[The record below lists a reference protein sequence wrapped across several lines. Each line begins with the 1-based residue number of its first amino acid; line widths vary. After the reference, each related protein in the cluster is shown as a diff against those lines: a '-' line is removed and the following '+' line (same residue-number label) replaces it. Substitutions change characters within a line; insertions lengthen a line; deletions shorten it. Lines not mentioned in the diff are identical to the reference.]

1 MTKGFKDEDGNF
13 HPTERKPISPIK
25 QDQEMKKLDEQFSK
39 EISEKRTSELKQLKG
54 TMQVPEID
62 ITGSNFKFKIDDTGM
77 DLFLHDPM
85 GWMWSG
91 EEDQIIGF
99 MIRMQS
105 TEEDK
110 DSAIQEFEK
119 EFAEQG
125 GKFADLKPF
134 MLKALADDLDGL
146 YQVSGDNGRWKF
158 GDSDSIDS
166 ELEQEIDYQV
176 DENSERK
183 LELDSGDKD
192 DLYRL
197 ASEKLEH
204 ETFEQ
209 FETKNKKWYTDV
221 MTKAI
226 NDSDTFDDF
235 ASQVE
240 GIREAEDES
249 HREDLQNRVGF
260 AVGEAIEQFVKEK
273 NR

>member
-1 MTKGFKDEDGNF
+1 MAEGFKDKDKKF
-13 HPTERKPISPIK
+13 HPTERKPINPIK
-25 QDQEMKKLDEQFSK
+25 QDDEMKKLDEQFSK
-39 EISEKRTSELKQLKG
+39 EVSEKRASELKELKG
-54 TMQVPEID
+54 TSVREID
-62 ITGSNFKFKIDDTGM
+62 ITGSNFKFRMDHTGM

-91 EEDQIIGF
+91 QEDQIIGF
-99 MIRMQS
+99 LIRMQS

-119 EFAEQG
+119 EFADQG
-125 GKFADLKPF
+125 GKFADLKPS
-134 MLKALADDLDGL
+134 MLKSLADDLDGL

-158 GDSDSIDS
+158 GDSDNIDA

-176 DENSERK
+176 DENSEQK
-183 LELDSGDKD
+183 GELDSGDKD

-197 ASEKLEH
+197 TSEKLEH

-235 ASQVE
+235 ASEVE

-249 HREDLQNRVGF
+249 HREGLQNKVGF

-273 NR
+273 KS

>member
-1 MTKGFKDEDGNF
+1 MAEGFKDKDKKF

-25 QDQEMKKLDEQFSK
+25 QDDEMKRLDEQFSK
-39 EISEKRTSELKQLKG
+39 EVSEKRASELKELKG

-62 ITGSNFKFKIDDTGM
+62 ISGSNFKFRMDNTGM

-91 EEDQIIGF
+91 QEDQIIGF
-99 MIRMQS
+99 MMRMQS

-119 EFAEQG
+119 DFADQG

-134 MLKALADDLDGL
+134 MRKSLADDLDGL

-158 GDSDSIDS
+158 GDSDNIDA
-166 ELEQEIDYQV
+166 EMEQEVDYRV
-176 DENSERK
+176 DEDPDHQG
-183 LELDSGDKD
+183 ELDSGDKD

-197 ASEKLEH
+197 ASEKLNIDNF
-204 ETFEQ
+204 ETFEK
-209 FETKNKKWYTDV
+209 ENTKWYTDV

-235 ASQVE
+235 ASAVE
-240 GIREAEDES
+240 DIREAEDES
-249 HREDLQNRVGF
+249 HRENLQNKIGF
-260 AVGEAIEQFVKEK
+260 AVGEAVDDLLKEK
-273 NR
+273 KK